1 MLLTKNLPPY
11 AVMIRFSGDDDM
23 SRNDYG
29 TKLILA
35 ATAFAL
41 DISQGLSADEM
52 NVLGS
57 FFNVVGD
64 QLSLMAAAEV
74 SGQSSDNGN

>member
-1 MLLTKNLPPY
+1 
-11 AVMIRFSGDDDM
+11 M

-52 NVLGS
+52 NVLGA

-74 SGQSSDNGN
+74 SGSSSGSGNQKAGS

>member
-1 MLLTKNLPPY
+1 
-11 AVMIRFSGDDDM
+11 M

-41 DISQGLSADEM
+41 DISKGLNANEM
-52 NVLGS
+52 NVLGA

-64 QLSLMAAAEV
+64 QLALMAAAEV
-74 SGQSSDNGN
+74 SAPASGNGKSTKGDQ

>member
-1 MLLTKNLPPY
+1 M
-11 AVMIRFSGDDDM
+11 G
-23 SRNDYG
+23 RNDYG

-41 DISQGLSADEM
+41 DISQGLTANEM
-52 NVLGS
+52 NVLGA

-64 QLSLMAAAEV
+64 QLALMAAAEV
-74 SGQSSDNGN
+74 SGPSSGSGESNQKSS

>member
-1 MLLTKNLPPY
+1 
-11 AVMIRFSGDDDM
+11 MIWISGDDDM

-29 TKLILA
+29 INLILA

-41 DISQGLSADEM
+41 DISKGLSANEM
-52 NVLGS
+52 NVLGA

-64 QLSLMAAAEV
+64 QLSLLAAAEV
-74 SGQSSDNGN
+74 SGPSSSTENKQTDP

>member
-1 MLLTKNLPPY
+1 
-11 AVMIRFSGDDDM
+11 M

-41 DISQGLSADEM
+41 DISQGLSANEM
-52 NVLGS
+52 NVLGA

-74 SGQSSDNGN
+74 SGSSSGNGNQKADS